1 MIALRRFAGGW
12 YGALSSADGAIAT
25 TMRCRSVS
33 FDRSSRS
40 ECMVRC
46 VQTILITVI
55 SMLDASGWLSST
67 GGVRYQRWRE
77 AATNFV
83 EAIDTR

>member
-1 MIALRRFAGGW
+1 
-12 YGALSSADGAIAT
+12 
-25 TMRCRSVS
+25 
-33 FDRSSRS
+33 
-40 ECMVRC
+40 MVRC

-67 GGVRYQRWRE
+67 GGVRCQRWRE

>member
-1 MIALRRFAGGW
+1 
-12 YGALSSADGAIAT
+12 
-25 TMRCRSVS
+25 
-33 FDRSSRS
+33 
-40 ECMVRC
+40 MVRC